1 MDFHHID
8 DTQGVFPPELEPHFQ
23 GEMRLQPFTSPFAD
37 GPDIFAVHFRP
48 GGRTRPHT
56 HAAGQVLHVTA
67 GQGFI
72 ATADERRLVGPGDIA
87 VVMPGEWHWH
97 GATPTTSMTHVT
109 TQMPGPDAVDWD
121 VEERDWASGYDGSA

>member
-1 MDFHHID
+1 MDFHHVD
-8 DTQGVFPPELEPHFQ
+8 DSRGAFPPELKPHFQ
-23 GEMRLQPFTSPFAD
+23 GEMRLQPFTSPFAN
-37 GPDIFAVHFRP
+37 GPSIFAVHFLP

-56 HAAGQVLHVTA
+56 HAAGQILHVTA
-67 GQGFI
+67 GQGFV

-97 GATPTTSMTHVT
+97 GATPTTPMTHVT

-121 VEERDWASGYDGSA
+121 VEERDWASGYDT